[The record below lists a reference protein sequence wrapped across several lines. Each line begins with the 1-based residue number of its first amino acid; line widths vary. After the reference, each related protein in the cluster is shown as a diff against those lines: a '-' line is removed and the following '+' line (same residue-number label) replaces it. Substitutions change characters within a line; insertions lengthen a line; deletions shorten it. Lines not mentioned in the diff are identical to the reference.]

1 MSVNAHKLSL
11 WWSLFVS
18 EVSERFWKL
27 GKLRALLD
35 QCLAWRFVLVT
46 FHHEVSFTF
55 GGHSSISQHC
65 TDVNS
70 YFLGWFHVEGHVD
83 ADFQHLWP
91 LACLACGIILL
102 LQLCS
107 KQRRGELIH
116 WLVMHGLHC
125 TVCIS
130 WIHASHQRL
139 AFHFHLSKGRQY
151 STNHLLDYIVKV
163 EAICLM
169 RTSSEWFFLLPYVCL
184 VISHVY
190 AF

>member
-1 MSVNAHKLSL
+1 MRFPSHLEAIQVYLNIAQMSIHI
-11 WWSLFVS
+11 
-18 EVSERFWKL
+18 FWV
-27 GKLRALLD
+27 D
-35 QCLAWRFVLVT
+35 FMWRVMWMQ
-46 FHHEVSFTF
+46 S
-55 GGHSSISQHC
+55 
-65 TDVNS
+65 
-70 YFLGWFHVEGHVD
+70 
-83 ADFQHLWP
+83 FQHLWP

-169 RTSSEWFFLLPYVCL
+169 RTSSKWFFLLPYICL
-184 VISHVY
+184 VISHVC